1 MKYFLLLLAL
11 LLASCAPRN
20 PESWMAFERNAC
32 LPTAIAMQA
41 GLKRQGIESRV
52 VRYAY
57 HRQGAVVGH
66 AVTAYLFPPGK
77 NQLWVYDF
85 QGSTRARAYFSDALG
100 IASQAEIARGRN
112 RSIIQAEFLDQ

>member
-1 MKYFLLLLAL
+1 MRVLSILAAL
-11 LLASCAPRN
+11 LICSCTPRN

-41 GLKRQGIESRV
+41 GLQRQGIESRV

-77 NQLWVYDF
+77 NQLWVYDYE
-85 QGSTRARAYFSDALG
+85 GSTRARAFFSDPFG
-100 IASQAEIARGRN
+100 IANQAELARGRDHK
-112 RSIIQAEFLDQ
+112 IAFADFLQ

>member
-1 MKYFLLLLAL
+1 MRALSILAAL
-11 LLASCAPRN
+11 LICSCTPRN

-52 VRYAY
+52 VCYSYGRN
-57 HRQGAVVGH
+57 GAVVGH
-66 AVTAYLFPPGK
+66 AVTAYLFPPGENK
-77 NQLWVYDF
+77 LWIYDF
-85 QGSTRARAYFSDALG
+85 EGSTRARAYFSDCLG
-100 IASQAEIARGRN
+100 IASQSEIARGRN

>member
-1 MKYFLLLLAL
+1 
-11 LLASCAPRN
+11 
-20 PESWMAFERNAC
+20 MAFERNAC

-41 GLKRQGIESRV
+41 GLQRQGIESRV

-66 AVTAYLFPPGK
+66 AVTAYLFPPGENK
-77 NQLWVYDF
+77 LWVYDF
-85 QGSTRARAYFSDALG
+85 EGSTRARAYFSDALG

>member
-1 MKYFLLLLAL
+1 
-11 LLASCAPRN
+11 
-20 PESWMAFERNAC
+20 MAFERNAC

-57 HRQGAVVGH
+57 RRQGAVVGH